1 MSEHIGWQNE
11 SGGTF
16 NDLMKIITSL
26 PEKDSNILREFIKR
40 YDIKSPKELLL
51 FPTTTYLQTKHAGK
65 SFLLNLKLS
74 LYENGFPYDLDTPTY
89 INQKIIDCQ
98 IRNEANKKMRFEI
111 LKRDNFTCRYCG
123 RSPRANQNVIL
134 EIDHI
139 HPQSKGGVYEKENL
153 ITSCH
158 DCNGGK
164 SDILLTRL

>member
-65 SFLLNLKLS
+65 SF
-74 LYENGFPYDLDTPTY
+74 F
-89 INQKIIDCQ
+89 NQKIIDCQ